1 MQKTLSI
8 RVTGR
13 VQGVFYRQSTREKA
27 QQLGLTGEVMN
38 LPDGSVQIRATGTA
52 SQLDELLSW
61 CKEGPPR
68 ASVTDVVATEL
79 PLEHFSNFKIKR

>member
-1 MQKTLSI
+1 MTLSI
-8 RVTGR
+8 RVTGK

-38 LPDGSVQIRATGTA
+38 LPDGSVQIRATGTKP
-52 SQLDELLSW
+52 QLEELLNW

-68 ASVTDVVATEL
+68 AKVLDVVASEL
-79 PLEHFSNFKIKR
+79 PVEHFGNFSIKR